1 MGVAISPRLLAT
13 LPSGVHLVHGRILP
27 LPPRDAAP
35 FTVPDELEISSLR
48 EARDVVMARIDIEE
62 TAPYG
67 RPVLLRFDLGRDFVL
82 ADESGRAIVRV
93 GESGPHLH
101 PDVELHLDGPFTEST
116 VEKDEILTS
125 TYLRT
130 VHAGDPVYVFGRARL
145 EPDPDA
151 AGYRDAPLVPVFA
164 PAGLL
169 HIYDAPAFEQL
180 AAWRALPWYRKLS
193 VLVRNR

>member
-1 MGVAISPRLLAT
+1 MALGPQPLAT
-13 LPSGVHLVHGRILP
+13 PRSGVQLVRGNI
-27 LPPRDAAP
+27 LPPRAAP
-35 FTVPDELEISSLR
+35 LKVPDDLPKLDD
-48 EARDVVMARIDIEE
+48 DVVIARIDIEE

-67 RPVLLRFDLGRDFVL
+67 RPMLLRVDLGRDFVL

-93 GESGPHLH
+93 GDSGPHLH
-101 PDVELHLDGPFTEST
+101 PDVELHLDAPFVEST
-116 VEKDEILTS
+116 VEENEILTS

-130 VHAGDPVYVFGRARL
+130 VRVGDPLYVFGRARL

-151 AGYRDAPLVPVFA
+151 AGYRDPPLVPVFA
-164 PAGLL
+164 PPLL
-169 HIYDAPAFEQL
+169 HLYDAPAFEQL